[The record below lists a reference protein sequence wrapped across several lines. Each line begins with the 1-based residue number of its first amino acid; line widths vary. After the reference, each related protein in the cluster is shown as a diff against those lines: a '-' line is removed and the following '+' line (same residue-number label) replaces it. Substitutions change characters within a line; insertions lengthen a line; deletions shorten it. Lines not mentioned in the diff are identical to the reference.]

1 MPPSQPSQGH
11 AAARCALRIV
21 PATAGKE
28 KKKKNRDE
36 FQRKLLTGSF
46 FGGAQVHRVVSSA
59 HGDAVDRGAAVSQD
73 TQAGGFAAVPEP
85 GRAVSGAG
93 EDVSSSVHNGS
104 VQNTCRRAE
113 STFRDSTEGKNI
125 SRNTSILKA
134 LDCEPQGAV
143 PSVPAADQGTEAA
156 RRQIVGGEMWGT
168 EPQLPG
174 FYLQNHPLTSRAVR
188 FGQEGG
194 NFGRVWASDAAPPAP
209 RDLLMKR
216 SSL

>member
-1 MPPSQPSQGH
+1 MPPSQPSRGH
-11 AAARCALRIV
+11 AAVRRALRIV

-46 FGGAQVHRVVSSA
+46 FGSAQVHRVVSSA
-59 HGDAVDRGAAVSQD
+59 HGNAVDRGAAVSQD

-85 GRAVSGAG
+85 GCAVSGAG

-113 STFRDSTEGKNI
+113 STFRDSAEGKNI

-134 LDCEPQGAV
+134 LDYEPQGAV

-156 RRQIVGGEMWGT
+156 RRQIVGGETWGHGAT
-168 EPQLPG
+168 AAGFLPPEPSSHKQSSEIWSG
-174 FYLQNHPLTSRAVR
+174 RREFW
-188 FGQEGG
+188 EGLG
-194 NFGRVWASDAAPPAP
+194 I
-209 RDLLMKR
+209 
-216 SSL
+216 

>member
-1 MPPSQPSQGH
+1 MLLSQPSRGQ
-11 AAARCALRIV
+11 AAARRALRTG

-46 FGGAQVHRVVSSA
+46 FGSAQVHRVVSSA

-113 STFRDSTEGKNI
+113 STFIASTGGENV
-125 SRNTSILKA
+125 SRNTSILQA
-134 LDCEPQGAV
+134 LDCEPQGAT
-143 PSVPAADQGTEAA
+143 PRVPAADQGREAA
-156 RRQIVGGEMWGT
+156 RRQIVGGETWGT

-174 FYLQNHPLTSRAVR
+174 FYLQNHPLTSTDMR

-209 RDLLMKR
+209 
-216 SSL
+216 